1 MTLKVDIHGQLVQA
15 ARPYSAQNVAIGAA
29 SAQSA
34 AFSASTAT
42 VGTYAPDGT
51 QFTTTNTTTHVRV
64 VATSACWI
72 AFGSN
77 PVAVASGSS
86 SIYLPA
92 FTPEYFWVNRGEK
105 IAVIQDAASGNLN
118 IAELVA

>member
-15 ARPYSAQNVAIGAA
+15 SRPYSAQNVAIGAA

-34 AFSASTAT
+34 AFSQNTT
-42 VGTYAPDGT
+42 TTGTYNPDGT
-51 QFTTTNTTTHVRV
+51 PVTVTNNTTHIRL
-64 VATSACWI
+64 VATAACWV
-72 AFGSN
+72 AFGAN
-77 PVAVASGSS
+77 PVAVASGAT

-92 FTPEYFWVNRGEK
+92 FTPEYFWVNRGERV
-105 IAVIQDAASGNLN
+105 AVIQDAASGNLN